1 METPISRKMA
11 VAMVHIMDLE
21 DVLNS
26 PPATRMRFDFASAF
40 ANSPGPSASPTGPST
55 PPSSSPPS
63 RQPHRA
69 ASREHLRELATP
81 GMWRLDRTRT
91 FFVSGVTHSL
101 RDRCLGSCCLMA
113 NGFVSQSDG
122 SRACAASSASL
133 FAPAQQ
139 RTNDVLNPVV
149 ATIYWRHKGNY
160 KERFVAVAKQTG
172 IPTEAFHIVPSC
184 ALGSAPSEPMVVHV
198 LILNAV
204 LGLLAL
210 GADDLQEDVVLLVTR
225 KTAATTLVKASDKTH
240 SIGWLELLGLRDQK
254 FVKKASPVVAL
265 ADATNRGALVEAFVK
280 SAVDDAR
287 RMFGAGLDVPD
298 NAAAL
303 FRIVHLMETVYSEF
317 EASAA
322 VLTDEKNATC
332 YMPKASHAAIMG
344 VIKRTLSK
352 VCANVDNV
360 RRRLLLAMQTG
371 DEKEN
376 ESSSTANNDELY
388 RSKK

>member
-1 METPISRKMA
+1 MATIPRKMA
-11 VAMVHIMDLE
+11 IAMVHLLDLE

-26 PPATRMRFDFASAF
+26 PPASRMRFDFEPATF
-40 ANSPGPSASPTGPST
+40 ANAPGPSAIPGPST

-81 GMWRLDRTRT
+81 GMWRLSRTRT

-101 RDRCLGSCCLMA
+101 QDRCLGSCCLMA

-139 RTNDVLNPVV
+139 RTDDVLNPVV
-149 ATIYWRHKGNY
+149 ASVYWRHKGNY

-184 ALGSAPSEPMVVHV
+184 SLGSAPSEPMVVHV
-198 LILNAV
+198 LIISAV

-225 KTAATTLVKASDKTH
+225 KTPATTLVKASDKTH
-240 SIGWLELLGLRDQK
+240 SIGWLELLGLRVQ
-254 FVKKASPVVAL
+254 KASSPTVAM
-265 ADATNRGALVEAFVK
+265 ADATNRGALTEAFVK
-280 SAVDDAR
+280 SAVDEAR

-303 FRIVHLMETVYSEF
+303 FRIVHLLETVYSEF

-322 VLTDEKNATC
+322 VLTDEKNAAC
-332 YMPKASHAAIMG
+332 YMPKASHAVMMS
-344 VIKRTLSK
+344 VIKRALST

-360 RRRLLLAMQTG
+360 RRKLLIILQTG

-376 ESSSTANNDELY
+376 VVSSTALNDELY
-388 RSKK
+388 QSKK